1 MLNILDVLNIVL
13 VVSKRFVE
21 MFMPFQPSNLVIDC
35 DSGDFNGSF
44 KPFKDIEVGLQSLLN

>member
-1 MLNILDVLNIVL
+1 MDVLNIVL